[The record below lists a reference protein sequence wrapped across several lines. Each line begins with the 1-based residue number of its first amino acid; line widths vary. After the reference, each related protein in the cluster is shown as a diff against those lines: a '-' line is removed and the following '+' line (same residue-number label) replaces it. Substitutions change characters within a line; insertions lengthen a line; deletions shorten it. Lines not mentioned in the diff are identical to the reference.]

1 MAGAACARGAFSGD
15 EAPIRRF
22 SAAPARSEGRAG
34 RAWGLPYRALR
45 LARWG
50 RSRVFDLAQTAPVPP
65 PGRPVPRNV
74 VTLPSAAFALRRLR
88 ARLAAACALVLTVS
102 ACAALPEVPDH
113 PAQRASE
120 PVRVEGAR
128 GPMSKAQSDA
138 VLERLDQGDQPTDIF
153 RWHLAH
159 EEAITGSP
167 LVAGNRVQLLQDG
180 PQTYEAMFKA
190 IGAARDH
197 VNVETYIL
205 EDDEVGRRFAELLIG
220 RQRAGVQVHL
230 IHDAVGTL
238 GTPREFFERL
248 KAAGVQVLEYN
259 PVNPSRAGV
268 QGWDPNERDHRKLVV
283 VDGRVAFLGGI
294 NISSVY
300 SGSSFG
306 KRQQPT
312 RADGALPWRDTHLQ
326 VEGPVVAELQKVF
339 LATWE
344 RQAGRPAVPRQY
356 FPKLQPVGREVV
368 RAVATT
374 PAEQST
380 ELYQTLLSAI
390 DSARTE
396 VLITNAYFAPDPQM
410 LAALKKAS
418 ARGVDVQLLLP
429 SKTDSWLI
437 FHAGRSY
444 YEGLL
449 AAGVRIHERRG
460 ALLHA
465 KTAVIDGVWST
476 VGSANL
482 DWRSFLHNQE
492 LNAVVLGADFGRR
505 MREVFFEDLKQSQAI
520 TAEQWR
526 RRSPWLRVQ
535 EGSARLWE
543 YWL

>member
-1 MAGAACARGAFSGD
+1 MATSTLVLSVAACS
-15 EAPIRRF
+15 
-22 SAAPARSEGRAG
+22 
-34 RAWGLPYRALR
+34 
-45 LARWG
+45 
-50 RSRVFDLAQTAPVPP
+50 
-65 PGRPVPRNV
+65 
-74 VTLPSAAFALRRLR
+74 
-88 ARLAAACALVLTVS
+88 
-102 ACAALPEVPDH
+102 ALPEVPAN
-113 PAQRASE
+113 PAERPREA
-120 PVRVEGAR
+120 VRVEGAR
-128 GPMSKAQSDA
+128 GPLSKAQSDA
-138 VLERLDQGDQPTDIF
+138 VLDRLDQGDQPTDIF

-190 IGAARDH
+190 IAAARDH

-205 EDDEVGRRFAELLIG
+205 EDDEVGRRFADLLIG
-220 RQRAGVQVHL
+220 RQRAGVQVNL

-248 KAAGVQVLEYN
+248 TAAGIRVLEYN
-259 PVNPSRAGV
+259 PVNPTRAGV

-300 SGSSFG
+300 SGSSSG
-306 KRQQPT
+306 RRGPP
-312 RADGALPWRDTHLQ
+312 RRDGQLPWRDTHLQ
-326 VEGPVVAELQKVF
+326 VEGPVVAELQKTF

-344 RQAGRPAVPRQY
+344 RQAGQPAVPRQY
-356 FPKLQPVGREVV
+356 FPKLAAVGREVV
-368 RAVATT
+368 RPVATT
-374 PAEQST
+374 PAVRST
-380 ELYQTLLSAI
+380 ELYLTLLSAV

-396 VLITNAYFAPDPQM
+396 VLLTNAYFAPDPQM
-410 LAALKKAS
+410 LAALKKAA

-444 YEGLL
+444 YEDLL

-460 ALLHA
+460 ALLHS

-482 DWRSFLHNQE
+482 DWRSFMHNQE
-492 LNAVVLGADFGRR
+492 LNAVILGADFGRR
-505 MREVFFEDLKQSQAI
+505 MREVFFDDLKQSQAI
-520 TAEQWR
+520 TAEQWH

-535 EGSARLWE
+535 EGAARLWE